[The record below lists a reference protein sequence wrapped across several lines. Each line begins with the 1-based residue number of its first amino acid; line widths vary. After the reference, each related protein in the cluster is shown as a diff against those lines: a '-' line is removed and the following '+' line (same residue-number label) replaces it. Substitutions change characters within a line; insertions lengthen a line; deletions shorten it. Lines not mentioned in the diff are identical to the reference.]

1 MSSFSTNDII
11 EVGIP
16 KPRCFTFCG
25 NTLNDWLKEIG
36 DRLCETD
43 WSTLDISCLKD
54 YLEDGSLEDQTL
66 EVIVQHLID
75 ATCALIDSNAS
86 NCCDS
91 TTVTLTLKNS
101 WTSATTTLAT
111 KKDGVVYLQGLVENG
126 SGVITTLPLAYRPS
140 RDRVIPVASPTVTY
154 SVAVLVETN
163 GDISVQTAGD
173 SAIPIH
179 LDLSF
184 II

>member
-1 MSSFSTNDII
+1 MSSFSTNDIL

-16 KPRCFTFCG
+16 KPRCYTFCG
-25 NTLNDWLKEIG
+25 NTLNDWLQEISE
-36 DRLCETD
+36 RQCETD

-66 EVIVQHLID
+66 EVVVQHLID

-91 TTVTLTLKNS
+91 TTTTLTLKNS
-101 WTSATTTLAT
+101 WTSSVTTLAT
-111 KKDGVVYLQGLVENG
+111 KKDGVVYLQGAVSGG
-126 SGVITTLPLAYRPS
+126 SGVIATLPIGYRPT
-140 RDRVIPVASPTVTY
+140 RDRIIPVASPTVTY
-154 SVAVLVETN
+154 TVAVLIETN
-163 GDISVQTAGD
+163 GDISVQTAG
-173 SAIPIH
+173 SPAIPIY